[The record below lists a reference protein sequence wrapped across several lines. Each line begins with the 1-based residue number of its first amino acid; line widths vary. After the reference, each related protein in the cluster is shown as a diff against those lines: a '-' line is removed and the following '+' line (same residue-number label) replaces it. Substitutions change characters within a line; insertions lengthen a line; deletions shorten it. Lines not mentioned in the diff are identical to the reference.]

1 MSLPNMPAD
10 GLAPTD
16 ASPSAG
22 MLVSSLDVVYIQVPE
37 KMAKYMTSVKTQW
50 QHTEDLVNLNSV
62 P

>member
-10 GLAPTD
+10 GLAPD
-16 ASPSAG
+16 ASLSTG